1 MNFCLFSSGI
11 FSFYFNFCFRQIHWR
26 DWGSFNWLL
35 NQLIMAL
42 KPVLK
47 LKVDELFLRW
57 ISEPDTQHMLKENL
71 KHLIR
76 SEPLSAT
83 YPVGSSSRSA
93 GKQASPRVRP
103 SSPPLS
109 SSKLPSPRSPRR
121 PLTTKN
127 NQRSHNGNA
136 KVGGLRE
143 NSLSLCNQCLRVVG

>member
-1 MNFCLFSSGI
+1 MPEI
-11 FSFYFNFCFRQIHWR
+11 VIE
-26 DWGSFNWLL
+26 
-35 NQLIMAL
+35 MAL

-57 ISEPDTQHMLKENL
+57 ISESDTQHMLKENL

-83 YPVGSSSRSA
+83 YPVGSGSRSA
-93 GKQASPRVRP
+93 SKQASPRVRP

-127 NQRSHNGNA
+127 SQRGHNGTS
-136 KVGGLRE
+136 KVR
-143 NSLSLCNQCLRVVG
+143 NHVFFIK